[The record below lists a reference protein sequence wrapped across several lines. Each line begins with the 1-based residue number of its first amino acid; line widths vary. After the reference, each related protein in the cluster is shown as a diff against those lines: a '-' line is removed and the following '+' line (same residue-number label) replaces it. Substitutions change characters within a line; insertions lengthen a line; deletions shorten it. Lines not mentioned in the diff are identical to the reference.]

1 MHFLSR
7 LGQVFSHFKPISLL
21 DILLVAAVVYMG
33 LRLIRGTRALQLA
46 AGLGLYVAVYAL
58 SGVVGLHTLNWL
70 LGRLLLPG
78 VLILVILFQPELRL
92 ALERLGRR
100 WIRVPT
106 PFGGRAT
113 LPKVVSAIV
122 RACSELSKRRHGA
135 LIALERT
142 TGLDDIALTGVP
154 LEARLSAPLLLS
166 IFNPQSPLHDGA
178 VLVRGDR
185 VVAAGCLLPL
195 PERSYQTE
203 IAHTRHRAGLG
214 LSEVTDAVA
223 IVVSEETGSISLC
236 HEGRMWRGLSE
247 EELRERLLMLLG
259 RE

>member
-1 MHFLSR
+1 MHLLSR
-7 LGQVFSHFKPISLL
+7 VGEILSHFRFVSFL
-21 DILLVAAVVYMG
+21 DVLLVAAVIYMG

-46 AGLGLYVAVYAL
+46 AGLGVYVVVYAL
-58 SGVVGLHTLNWL
+58 SGAVGLSTLNWL

-78 VLILVILFQPELRL
+78 VLILVILFQPELRM

-113 LPKVVSAIV
+113 LPRVVGEIV

-135 LIALERT
+135 LLAIERT
-142 TGLDDIALTGVP
+142 TGLDDIASTGVP

-178 VLVRGDR
+178 VLIRGDR

-195 PERSYQTE
+195 PERSYRTE
-203 IAHTRHRAGLG
+203 IAHTRHLAGLG
-214 LSEVTDAVA
+214 LSEVTDAIAV
-223 IVVSEETGSISLC
+223 IVSEETGSISLC
-236 HEGRMWRGLSE
+236 HEGTMWRGLSE
-247 EELRERLLMLLG
+247 EELRERLLTLLG